1 MRNSPKRARK
11 HCRSTGRTYE
21 RLIRFDCSSKNT
33 SKMGRNLY
41 NGPTV
46 QYHAATEE
54 DLARY
59 EDFLGSIDK
68 IEIYDDTLYYLVN
81 ELR

>member
-1 MRNSPKRARK
+1 
-11 HCRSTGRTYE
+11 
-21 RLIRFDCSSKNT
+21 
-33 SKMGRNLY
+33 MGRNLY

-68 IEIYDDTLYYLVN
+68 IEIYDDPLYYLVN
-81 ELR
+81 ELREQQR